1 MSSAIA
7 SARKRRAPNE
17 QPPSRPGFDPR
28 QQANTNTNNAQ
39 VGATGAQQGG
49 LTLPQVIALV
59 DKRLIALETA
69 AKTAA
74 TESALTE
81 SAADVPENL
90 TAILEEY
97 NNRHEILGNEI
108 QSIAEQLE
116 SLKTT
121 VLQLQSYTM
130 EVNKKLVDNLL
141 LATTEST
148 GVEM

>member
-17 QPPSRPGFDPR
+17 QPPPRAGFNPQVAASSVA
-28 QQANTNTNNAQ
+28 QQQ
-39 VGATGAQQGG
+39 PQGG

-74 TESALTE
+74 ADSSLTESAA
-81 SAADVPENL
+81 AADVPENL

-97 NNRHEILGNEI
+97 NNRHEILGTEI
-108 QSIAEQLE
+108 QSISEQLE

-130 EVNKKLVDNLL
+130 DVNKKLVENLL
-141 LATTEST
+141 LTKEST
-148 GVEM
+148 A

>member
-17 QPPSRPGFDPR
+17 QPPPRAGFNPQVAASSVA
-28 QQANTNTNNAQ
+28 QQQ
-39 VGATGAQQGG
+39 PQGG

-74 TESALTE
+74 ADSSLTESAAA
-81 SAADVPENL
+81 AADVPENL
-90 TAILEEY
+90 SAILEEY
-97 NNRHEILGNEI
+97 NNRHEILGTEI
-108 QSIAEQLE
+108 QSISEQLE

-130 EVNKKLVDNLL
+130 DVNKKLVENLL
-141 LATTEST
+141 LTKEST
-148 GVEM
+148 A

>member
-17 QPPSRPGFDPR
+17 QPPPRAGFNP
-28 QQANTNTNNAQ
+28 Q
-39 VGATGAQQGG
+39 VAASSAAQQQPQAG

-69 AKTAA
+69 AKTVAA
-74 TESALTE
+74 ESSLTESAA
-81 SAADVPENL
+81 AADVPENL

-97 NNRHEILGNEI
+97 NNRHEILGTEI
-108 QSIAEQLE
+108 QSISEQLE

-130 EVNKKLVDNLL
+130 DVNKKLVENLL
-141 LATTEST
+141 LKQEST
-148 GVEM
+148 A

>member
-17 QPPSRPGFDPR
+17 QPPPRAGFNP
-28 QQANTNTNNAQ
+28 Q
-39 VGATGAQQGG
+39 VASSAVAQQQPQAG

-74 TESALTE
+74 ADSSLTESAAAA
-81 SAADVPENL
+81 AADVPENL

-97 NNRHEILGNEI
+97 NNRHEILGTEI
-108 QSIAEQLE
+108 QSISEQLE

-130 EVNKKLVDNLL
+130 DVNKKLVENLL
-141 LATTEST
+141 LTKEST
-148 GVEM
+148 A